1 MGWSY
6 LANTCA
12 YGCGGGLM
20 QHPEGRIISIQ
31 EQIHLAELASKNFD
45 MASVYLLACL
55 SKSGMRLVPDE
66 NEIAVDA
73 ANLLQKILEDKP
85 LRVVKNDN
93 ASQN

>member
-1 MGWSY
+1 
-6 LANTCA
+6 
-12 YGCGGGLM
+12 M
-20 QHPEGRIISIQ
+20 QHPEGRIIAIQ

-55 SKSGMRLVPDE
+55 SKSGMRLVADE

-73 ANLLQKILEDKP
+73 ANLLQTIMNDKP
-85 LRVVKNDN
+85 LRAVKNDN

>member
-1 MGWSY
+1 
-6 LANTCA
+6 
-12 YGCGGGLM
+12 M
-20 QHPEGRIISIQ
+20 QHPEGRIIAIQ

-73 ANLLQKILEDKP
+73 ANLLQKITENKP
-85 LRVVKNDN
+85 LRMVKNDN
-93 ASQN
+93 SSQN